1 MKEEKIKCPML
12 DGEEITI
19 SECVE
24 NSAMTG
30 GYIKKDNMPEKFK
43 KHENWVEIC
52 QKCKW
57 HDY

>member
-1 MKEEKIKCPML
+1 ML